1 MSSSSTI
8 SSAGR
13 ATRHALEIKETQG
26 STTAVTQQK
35 TMDKQVGW
43 TEERARHEEG
53 GVWAESLRAAGGVAG
68 GGT

>member
-1 MSSSSTI
+1 MSSYSTI

-13 ATRHALEIKETQG
+13 ATRHALEEKTQG

-43 TEERARHEEG
+43 TTEERARHEEG
-53 GVWAESLRAAGGVAG
+53 GVWAASLRAG